1 MEFIGIFI
9 FSALVGAGYTLA
21 VFIDKPFSEDI
32 EEMDLES
39 TAWEAVYRG
48 VFAFSVA
55 FFVSTALGLMVTH

>member
-9 FSALVGAGYTLA
+9 FSGLVGAGYTLA
-21 VFIDKPFSEDI
+21 VFINKPFSEDI

-39 TAWEAVYRG
+39 TAWEAAYKG

-55 FFVSTALGLMVTH
+55 FFISTALGLLS